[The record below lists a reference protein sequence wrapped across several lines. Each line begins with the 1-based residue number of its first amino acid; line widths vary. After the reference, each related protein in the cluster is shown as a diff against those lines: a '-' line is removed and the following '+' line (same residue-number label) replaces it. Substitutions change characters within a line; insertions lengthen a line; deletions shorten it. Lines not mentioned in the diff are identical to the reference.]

1 LTKSKTESWEQGTG
15 ALASTSFIFSF
26 GSIYVLLEGASGLI
40 ESLIIA
46 MPVLFYVLAILA
58 GFVAHNL
65 RWGLAS
71 TSLVYCAW
79 GCSMGLIGLP
89 IILLYKLGTDG
100 FELILYSIGLGLLFL
115 LMTKLLKKSLLNQK
129 M

>member
-1 LTKSKTESWEQGTG
+1 
-15 ALASTSFIFSF
+15 
-26 GSIYVLLEGASGLI
+26 
-40 ESLIIA
+40 
-46 MPVLFYVLAILA
+46 
-58 GFVAHNL
+58 
-65 RWGLAS
+65 
-71 TSLVYCAW
+71 
-79 GCSMGLIGLP
+79 MGLIGLP